1 MKRLWTANQTELPQK
16 TKTELIERDIEDNID
31 TTVEEALENLFDN
44 DENLNQK
51 SKAPSGHYW
60 NPNI

>member
-51 SKAPSGHYW
+51 SKAPSGHY
-60 NPNI
+60 